1 VKSQDCELPP
11 EYRPGGQGRGC
22 DKWHM
27 TYDACF
33 IMPIGLPFFRAKHAL
48 EVYSV
53 VASENQSYQ
62 SYRLKGDKH
71 AMDITTTDR
80 LKEELMNQNPE
91 FRELAREH
99 TRYEQ
104 RLSELSALA
113 YPSDEEQ
120 LEEITLKK
128 KKLALKDQM
137 YSMMSQYQKTQSLSH

>member
-1 VKSQDCELPP
+1 
-11 EYRPGGQGRGC
+11 
-22 DKWHM
+22 
-27 TYDACF
+27 
-33 IMPIGLPFFRAKHAL
+33 
-48 EVYSV
+48 
-53 VASENQSYQ
+53 
-62 SYRLKGDKH
+62 
-71 AMDITTTDR
+71 MDTVTTDS
-80 LKEELMNQNPE
+80 LKEELMTRDPE

-137 YSMMSQYQKTQSLSH
+137 YSIILQYQKTNSVGH